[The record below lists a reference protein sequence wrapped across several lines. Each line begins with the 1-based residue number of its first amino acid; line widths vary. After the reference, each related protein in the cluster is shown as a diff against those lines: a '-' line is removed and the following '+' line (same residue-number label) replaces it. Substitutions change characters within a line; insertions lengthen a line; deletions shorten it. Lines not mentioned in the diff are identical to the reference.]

1 MIPIVDRTEISSIP
15 RLFHRRGMFVLRDR
29 LVLFPRSCD
38 LIRDPRIH

>member
-1 MIPIVDRTEISSIP
+1 MIPILNRPEISSIS
-15 RLFHRRGMFVLRDR
+15 RLFHRRGMFALRDR